1 MIEIKIDAQRLN
13 TQLGDLGA
21 RLSDPAPLMQGVA
34 SLLETTAQEAFRTET
49 QADGKAWASLA
60 ESTIAERTDKGQ
72 WPGQKLVRK
81 GASNGLLGSLFSD
94 HGSDWA
100 SVGAGSGASAA
111 YAMIHQFGGQ
121 AGRGRKVNIPA
132 RPFLPITDGELAK
145 STEENCLELVME
157 YLQP

>member
-1 MIEIKIDAQRLN
+1 MIEVKIDAQRLN
-13 TQLGDLGA
+13 ATLDGLES
-21 RLSDPAPLMQGVA
+21 RLSDAAPLMQGIA
-34 SLLETTAQEAFRTET
+34 SLLESTAQEAFRTET
-49 QADGKAWASLA
+49 AADGKAWVPLA
-60 ESTIAERTDKGQ
+60 DSTIESRTNKGQ
-72 WPGQKLVRK
+72 WPGQKLVIK
-81 GASNGLLGSLFSD
+81 GGNNGLLGSLFSD

-132 RPFLPITDGELAK
+132 RPYLPITDGELAK
-145 STEENCLELVME
+145 SAEESCLELVME

>member
-13 TQLGDLGA
+13 TELGDLGA
-21 RLSDPAPLMQGVA
+21 RLSDPAPLMQNVA
-34 SLLETTAQEAFRTET
+34 SLLESTAQEAFRTET
-49 QADGKAWASLA
+49 AADGRAWASLA
-60 ESTIAERTDKGQ
+60 DSTIAERTDKGQ

-100 SVGAGSGASAA
+100 TVGAGSGPSAA

-132 RPFLPITDGELAK
+132 RPFLPITDGELSKA
-145 STEENCLELVME
+145 TEENCLELVME